1 MGRNA
6 SGVKGMNED
15 GSEVIGMCT
24 DAEGSKI
31 LVVSKKGYGKQTPV
45 EEYRLTSR
53 GAKGVKTININEKN
67 GELVALK
74 AVNGDEDCL
83 IMTSDGIIIRIFLE
97 KVSTMGR
104 ATQGV
109 RLIKPQEGTFVS
121 AVSLMAH
128 TEENEEEKSD
138 E

>member
-6 SGVKGMNED
+6 TGVKGMNVD
-15 GSEVIGMCT
+15 GSQVIGMCT

-31 LVVSKKGYGKQTPV
+31 LVVSKNGYGKQTPV
-45 EEYRLTSR
+45 SDYRLTSR

-83 IMTSDGIIIRIFLE
+83 IMTSDGIIIRINLE
-97 KVSTMGR
+97 KVTTMGR

-109 RLIKPQEGTFVS
+109 RLMKPQEGTYVS
-121 AVSLMAH
+121 AVSLMVH
-128 TEENEEEKSD
+128 NDEDNNEEGE
-138 E
+138 

>member
-1 MGRNA
+1 
-6 SGVKGMNED
+6 
-15 GSEVIGMCT
+15 MCT
-24 DAEGSKI
+24 DTEGSNI
-31 LVVSKKGYGKQTPV
+31 LVVSKNGYGKQTPI

-67 GELVALK
+67 GNLVALK

-83 IMTSDGIIIRIFLE
+83 IMTNDGIIIRIHLE

-104 ATQGV
+104 ATMGV

-121 AVSLMAH
+121 AVSLMSH
-128 TEENEEEKSD
+128 SDEDSEENE
-138 E
+138 